1 MTTTEPAVR
10 NGVDT
15 ATLFATIDA
24 VRAQPAAAAFQ
35 FRATNR
41 WVSGTHSRGYVQGF
55 FGVGAE
61 DTSREEPFV
70 LNADH
75 PKVLVGQDQGPT
87 PVEYLLHALAAC
99 LTAGVANIAAARGI
113 TLHSVESSVD
123 GDIDLRGI
131 LGLDPEVRNGFDGV
145 WVRFTVDADAD
156 DDVVAALVE
165 QAWRAPPCSTCSPT
179 ASPSTSRSADRPVRD
194 PLRRRARPAWAE
206 SGGEGPLHRGPPRLP
221 ATGAEMEE
229 ATRDLV
235 PEAWSLYAV
244 G

>member
-1 MTTTEPAVR
+1 MTITDNPRT

-24 VRAQPAAAAFQ
+24 VRAQPEAAQFQ

-75 PKVLVGQDQGPT
+75 PIVLVGGDNGPT

-99 LTAGVANIAAARGI
+99 LTAGIGNIASARGV
-113 TLHSVESSVD
+113 TLYRVESSVE
-123 GDIDLRGI
+123 GDIDLQGI
-131 LGLDPEVRNGFDGV
+131 LGLDDEVRNGFQAV
-145 WVRFTVDADAD
+145 RVRFEVDADASPE
-156 DDVVAALVE
+156 VIAKIVTQAVA
-165 QAWRAPPCSTCSPT
+165 
-179 ASPSTSRSADRPVRD
+179 RSAVYDVITNGIPVD
-194 PLRRRARPAWAE
+194 V
-206 SGGEGPLHRGPPRLP
+206 S
-221 ATGAEMEE
+221 
-229 ATRDLV
+229 V
-235 PEAWSLYAV
+235 S
-244 G
+244 

>member
-1 MTTTEPAVR
+1 MTITEPNPAVR

-61 DTSREEPFV
+61 DTTREAPFV

-75 PKVLVGQDQGPT
+75 PTVLVGSDEGPS

-99 LTAGVANIAAARGI
+99 LTAGIGNIAAARKV
-113 TLHSVESSVD
+113 TLHRVESSVE
-123 GDIDLRGI
+123 GDIDLQGI
-131 LGLDPEVRNGFDGV
+131 LGLDPEVRNGFQAV
-145 WVRFTVDADAD
+145 RVRFEVDADAEPE
-156 DDVVAALVE
+156 VIASLVE
-165 QAWRAPPCSTCSPT
+165 QAVA
-179 ASPSTSRSADRPVRD
+179 RSAVYDVITNGVPVD
-194 PLRRRARPAWAE
+194 V
-206 SGGEGPLHRGPPRLP
+206 S
-221 ATGAEMEE
+221 
-229 ATRDLV
+229 
-235 PEAWSLYAV
+235 V

>member
-1 MTTTEPAVR
+1 MTITQSDTVR

-24 VRAQPAAAAFQ
+24 VRAQPEAAAFQ

-75 PKVLVGQDQGPT
+75 PTVLVGADEGPA

-99 LTAGVANIAAARGI
+99 LTAGVGNIAAARKV
-113 TLHSVESSVD
+113 TLRSVESSVE
-123 GDIDLRGI
+123 GDIDLQGI
-131 LGLDPEVRNGFDGV
+131 LGLDPEVRNGFGAVRIGFRIEADAPAEVIAQIVEQSMARSAVFDVLTHGV
-145 WVRFTVDADAD
+145 PVEVTVD
-156 DDVVAALVE
+156 
-165 QAWRAPPCSTCSPT
+165 
-179 ASPSTSRSADRPVRD
+179 
-194 PLRRRARPAWAE
+194 
-206 SGGEGPLHRGPPRLP
+206 
-221 ATGAEMEE
+221 
-229 ATRDLV
+229 
-235 PEAWSLYAV
+235 
-244 G
+244 

>member
-1 MTTTEPAVR
+1 MTITETDAVR

-24 VRAQPAAAAFQ
+24 VRAQPEAAAFQ

-75 PKVLVGQDQGPT
+75 PTVLVGSDEGPT

-99 LTAGVANIAAARGI
+99 LTAGIGNIAAARKV
-113 TLHSVESSVD
+113 TLHRVESTVE
-123 GDIDLRGI
+123 GDIDLQGI
-131 LGLDPEVRNGFDGV
+131 LGLDPEVRNGFQAV
-145 WVRFTVDADAD
+145 RVRFRSRPTPPPRSSPRSSSRPSARSAVFDIITNGVPVDVTVD
-156 DDVVAALVE
+156 
-165 QAWRAPPCSTCSPT
+165 
-179 ASPSTSRSADRPVRD
+179 
-194 PLRRRARPAWAE
+194 
-206 SGGEGPLHRGPPRLP
+206 
-221 ATGAEMEE
+221 
-229 ATRDLV
+229 
-235 PEAWSLYAV
+235 
-244 G
+244 